1 MDLIEPYWNVKQAFQ
16 PGEIR
21 DSNGFNRTILEC
33 KERFAIG
40 QLHQPPDLIEPYWNV
55 KKDDN
60 VLGVIKGIDLIEPYW
75 NVKLFKRFVQTCY
88 LAI

>member
-40 QLHQPPDLIEPYWNV
+40 QLHQPH
-55 KKDDN
+55 
-60 VLGVIKGIDLIEPYW
+60 DLIEPYW